1 MPQGWPMAA
10 SSAMRCTI
18 AASATFDCTAPAG
31 PQAANQSPMPR
42 GERST
47 WPHSVRSL
55 GASAFFS
62 YAS

>member
-1 MPQGWPMAA
+1 MAA
-10 SSAMRCTI
+10 SRAMRFAI
-18 AASATFDCTAPAG
+18 AASATFDWTVPAG

-47 WPHSVRSL
+47 WPQRLRSL

-62 YAS
+62 